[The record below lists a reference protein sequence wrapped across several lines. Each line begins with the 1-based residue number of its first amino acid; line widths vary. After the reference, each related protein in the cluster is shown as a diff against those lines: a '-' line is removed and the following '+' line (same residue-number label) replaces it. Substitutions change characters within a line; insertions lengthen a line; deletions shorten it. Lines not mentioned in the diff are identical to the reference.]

1 MTQLTAIAYSRVF
14 FKKSYKRPQIET
26 VESTPNYIQSLTYF
40 SERLVNDTR
49 FELWI
54 IYERKWRRGHRMERD
69 FETLFFVSSREK
81 RAQKSLRR
89 TVFYIWPFW
98 KRHELS
104 LCLTNA
110 LKCNRDNEKCN
121 RIIYAALLRIVR
133 KLHRWRSKSRL
144 KWIMP
149 RC

>member
-1 MTQLTAIAYSRVF
+1 MHIPEYFLKNPTNDH
-14 FKKSYKRPQIET
+14 KSKPSNRPQIIH
-26 VESTPNYIQSLTYF
+26 NRWRIF

-121 RIIYAALLRIVR
+121 RIIYAALPRIVR